1 MITTTAIVTITF
13 LFCGILWLSTSKDPL
28 YWLAAVCLV
37 SRAAIIQ
44 AVLSGAVFLRHFRLR
59 FRGTLRAQQE
69 VRVV

>member
-1 MITTTAIVTITF
+1 MTAALTITF

-44 AVLSGAVFLRHFRLR
+44 AVLSGAVFFSHFRSE
-59 FRGTLRAQQE
+59 FRSTLERVQAE